1 MFERIKH
8 LWREPLLHF
17 LLIGFALFLY
27 YNQASE
33 NVEAPPKR
41 IHVDRGQVQQLAANF
56 ERTWSRQPR
65 PAELDAMIENFVR
78 EEVFYREALALG
90 LDQDDP
96 LVKRRMRMKLEFILE
111 DLSAQDYSDD
121 VLNEYLQRNADSFR
135 AEARVSFRQVYLN
148 PDKRADLPADA
159 VRLLTELQDGANP
172 DSAGDPTLA
181 PRAYPLAR
189 EGEIARDFG
198 NEFASEL
205 SALRPGDWTGPL
217 YSPFGAHLVKIDERI
232 EARLPAL
239 AEIRDQVLRE
249 YQTEQRKLQKDV
261 AYQKLREGYEVSVD
275 PLDAADKA
283 GGSVVSQAK
292 TESAQ

>member
-1 MFERIKH
+1 MRITT

-17 LLIGFALFLY
+17 LLLGLALFLY
-27 YNQASE
+27 YDLAGEST
-33 NVEAPPKR
+33 EAPPKR

-56 ERTWSRQPR
+56 ERTWSRPPTPQ
-65 PAELDAMIENFVR
+65 ELDAMVEGHVR

-111 DLSAQDYSDD
+111 DLSAQDYSDE
-121 VLNEYLQRNADSFR
+121 VLSGYLQQNTDSFR
-135 AEARVSFRQVYLN
+135 EESRVSFRQLYLN
-148 PDKRADLPADA
+148 PDRRQDLIADA
-159 VRLLTELQDGANP
+159 EDMLTRLRQGANP
-172 DSAGDPTLA
+172 DSLGDPTLA
-181 PRAYPLAR
+181 QRAYPLAR

-198 NEFASEL
+198 DEFASKL
-205 SALRPGDWTGPL
+205 VALPPGDWTGPL

-239 AEIRDQVLRE
+239 AEIRDMVLRE
-249 YQTEQRKLQKDV
+249 YQAEQRKLQKDV

-275 PLDAADKA
+275 SLSDTDNT

-292 TESAQ
+292 TENVQ